1 MVERHDTSYSC
12 FARVLGLGM
21 LLAVLGLSTAC
32 EEKRTFVTPPPPTVT
47 VSQPVQREITVY
59 REFTGNTQAINTV
72 QLVARVEGYLEKVLF
87 QDGEYVKKG
96 QPLFIIQ
103 QNTYEDKVQQAE
115 AMLLS
120 NRARLEYAEVEFAR
134 YSQLFKQN
142 AAAATDV
149 SNWKYQRDSAKSAVM
164 SGEAELE
171 LSRLN
176 LSYTKVT
183 APFDG
188 RVDRRLKDPGNLV
201 GNGGTT
207 PLVNINQIDPI
218 YVYFTVSENDL
229 INIIKKRQTQ
239 GVLDKVPEMTVGLG
253 LADEDD
259 FPREG
264 RLDFAAITLDPSSGT
279 LLMRAIF
286 SNSDRTILPGMFAKV
301 RLPYLKDARAMLV
314 PEVALGSD
322 QLGHYVLVV
331 NDRNVVER
339 RAIETGPTVD
349 EMLVVEKGLNGD
361 ESVIV
366 NGLLEAIPG
375 REVKPVRQQPISSPA
390 SNPQQSKAP

>member
-21 LLAVLGLSTAC
+21 LLAFLGLSTAC

-96 QPLFIIQ
+96 QLLFIIQ
-103 QNTYEDKVQQAE
+103 QDTYEDKVKQSE

-120 NRARLEYAEVEFAR
+120 NRARLEYAETEFAR

-171 LSRLN
+171 LSKLN

-218 YVYFTVSENDL
+218 YVYFTMSENDL
-229 INIIKKRQTQ
+229 MNVILKRKTQ
-239 GVLDKVPEMTVGLG
+239 GAITKLPNMPADLG
-253 LADEDD
+253 LASEDGY
-259 FPREG
+259 PREG

-279 LLMRAIF
+279 LLMRAVF
-286 SNSDRTILPGMFAKV
+286 PNPDRSVLPGMFARI
-301 RLPYLKDARAMLV
+301 RLPYLKGAKAMLV

-375 REVKPVRQQPISSPA
+375 REVKPVRQPVSSPA